1 MDVSREYLGPCT
13 DILAR
18 ARTADNRLTAL
29 KVVNCLSGKGEA
41 ALRPPG
47 YEHRGRSRLE
57 VELALAAMLLE
68 GHVKEEFSFTPYKT
82 NSYIVEG
89 PRKGSSSGLVI
100 KVPKSEESKKR
111 KGEKTVKAAE
121 KKVKKKA
128 KSEPEVVEV
137 ESDGEED
144 FVT

>member
-1 MDVSREYLGPCT
+1 MIADHFGEAWDSSDCNGMCDVCQRNASGADNNDLKALDVSHEYLGPCT

-47 YEHRGRSRLE
+47 YDHRGRSRLQ

-89 PRKGSSSGLVI
+89 PRKGSSS
-100 KVPKSEESKKR
+100 S
-111 KGEKTVKAAE
+111 
-121 KKVKKKA
+121 
-128 KSEPEVVEV
+128 
-137 ESDGEED
+137 
-144 FVT
+144 